1 MIPATLI
8 GDIVTEG
15 GPRPGGDLPARFWK
29 RILYKRIGL
38 YGELAGVSVTP
49 AMLVL
54 VVATTYAHVDA
65 RLADIP
71 CFLLGQE
78 DTVAG
83 HDGGEEDHFTR
94 AAAPPAFRI
103 RLHADVAPQKPHK
116 G

>member
-1 MIPATLI
+1 MIPATSI
-8 GDIVTEG
+8 GDIIAEG

-38 YGELAGVSVTP
+38 WQISGFSVTP

-54 VVATTYAHVDA
+54 VVAPTYAHVDA

-71 CFLLGQE
+71 YFLLGQE

-83 HDGGEEDHFTR
+83 HDGGEEDHFAR

-103 RLHADVAPQKPHK
+103 RLHAGAAPQKPHK